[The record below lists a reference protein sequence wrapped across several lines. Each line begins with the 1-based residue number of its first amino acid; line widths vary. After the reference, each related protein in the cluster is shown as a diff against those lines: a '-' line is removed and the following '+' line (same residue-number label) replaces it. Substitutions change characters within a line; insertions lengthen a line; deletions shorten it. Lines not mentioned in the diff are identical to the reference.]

1 MMRPKKETAGRRIQA
16 KELRCQKRQPLQDV
30 LPLPAPFVIYID
42 PTNKCNFRCM
52 FCPTGDK
59 ELLRKVGRSECR
71 MSLQLF
77 KKIVDDLK
85 AFPCKLKLA
94 NVYKDGEPLLNPHF
108 PEMIRYLKDANVVDK
123 IWTKTNGAL
132 LKPDL
137 NRKLVAAG
145 LDLVCISVEAV
156 DAAGYLEIAN
166 AHIDYEKFRENVKDL
181 YDHRGACEIYIK
193 IADSNLSA
201 AAKEKFFGDFQDRA
215 THIGIEKLMGWSFSS
230 AKDFTLGTH
239 PDTYDGLPFV
249 DKDVCAYPFYVFA
262 VNSDGSVSLCGND
275 WSQSTA
281 VGNVT
286 TQSLKEIWDG
296 DALFEFR
303 RMLLEG
309 RRRENRACGD
319 CFYLRIVPD
328 NIDAYRSEI
337 LAKLKNARRR
347 GSQH

>member
-1 MMRPKKETAGRRIQA
+1 MTTGRRTAGRRIQA
-16 KELRCQKRQPLQDV
+16 KELRCRERQPLHEV
-30 LPLPAPFVIYID
+30 LPLSAPFVIYID
-42 PTNKCNFRCM
+42 PTNKCNFRCK

-59 ELLRKVGRSECR
+59 ELLRKVGRPER
-71 MSLQLF
+71 GMSLELF

-85 AFPCKLKLA
+85 AFPSKLKLA
-94 NVYKDGEPLLNPHF
+94 NVYKDGEPLLNRHF
-108 PEMIRYLKDANVVDK
+108 PEMIGYLKDANVVEK

-132 LKPDL
+132 LKPHL
-137 NRKLVAAG
+137 NRALVAAG

-166 AHIDYEKFRENVKDL
+166 ARLDYEKFRENVRDL
-181 YDHRGACEIYIK
+181 YEHRGACEIYIK
-193 IADSNLSA
+193 IADANLSLA
-201 AAKEKFFGDFQDRA
+201 NKERFFADFQDRA
-215 THIGIEKLMGWSFSS
+215 THIAVEKLMGWSFSS
-230 AKDFTLGTH
+230 AKDFTLGTN

-286 TQSLKEIWDG
+286 TQSLKEIWDS

-309 RRRENRACGD
+309 RRSENRACGD

-328 NIDAYRSEI
+328 NIDAYRGEI
-337 LAKLKNARRR
+337 LAKLRKARPRR
-347 GSQH
+347 G